1 VDKVLAHTQGGRNL
15 PLPIDFIERLKAA
28 NPIAEVMSSYVTLKR
43 TGRDYVCLCPFH
55 NEKTPSC
62 HIHPDKEYFHCFG
75 CGAGGDVITFTMKY
89 NNLDYWEAVKLLA
102 ERGGV
107 PLPEDNGYDSKRT
120 DTRKRFYEMN
130 KTAARFFYH
139 QLKTPQGKECL
150 DYLINKRKL
159 SIETIKKYGM
169 GFAPNSW
176 SALKSYM
183 LSEGFTEEELEQGSL
198 ISRSQKNTRN
208 TFDFFV
214 NRAMFPFIDLAGH
227 IVGFGG
233 RALTPDDKRKYLNS
247 KDTLV
252 YSKNRFL
259 FSMNFAKNA
268 AVKDKT
274 ILLCEGNLDVI
285 SLNQAGFENAVAS
298 CGTALTP
305 EQAKIISNYADNVV
319 ICYDA
324 DGAGQK
330 ATTRAIKILG
340 ETGLKTTV
348 IKMNGAKDP
357 DEYIN
362 KFGADHFR
370 HLLKKSDGAIEF
382 ELEKCKDGIDMD
394 TDIGRIDYLKKAYKV
409 LADISSPTEREIY
422 AKKVAAEQNVSITTV
437 KAELNAILK
446 NRRYQ
451 YSKKEWTRT
460 ITFADKRD
468 TINPEANEHR
478 RESAAEAGII
488 YYLYNNHDACG
499 DVLKRLPPDKF
510 VTSFNRRVY
519 ESLTSKIT
527 DLQDCSVSSFN
538 GEFSPEEVGKITEIL
553 EKYSELGID
562 AKVAEDYINVLLNYK
577 PKEKQE
583 DISDDDFFKKFE
595 EMRKKN

>member
-1 VDKVLAHTQGGRNL
+1 MAL
-15 PLPIDFIERLKAA
+15 PLEFIERLKAA
-28 NPIAEVMSSYVTLKR
+28 NPIAEVMGSYVTLKR

-62 HIHPDKEYFHCFG
+62 HVHPDKEFFHCFG

-102 ERGGV
+102 ERGGI
-107 PLPEDNGYDSKRT
+107 PLPEDSGYNSQRT
-120 DTRKRFYEMN
+120 DSRKRFYEMN
-130 KTAARFFYH
+130 KTAAKFFYH

-159 SIETIKKYGM
+159 SVDTIKKYGM

-176 SALKSYM
+176 SALKSHM
-183 LSEGFTEEELEQGSL
+183 LSEGYSEEELEAGSL
-198 ISRSQKNTRN
+198 ISRSQRNTRN

-247 KDTLV
+247 KDTPV

-268 AVKDKT
+268 AVKDRT
-274 ILLCEGNLDVI
+274 VLLCEGNLDVI

-305 EQAKIISNYADNVV
+305 EQAKIISNYADSAV
-319 ICYDA
+319 ICYDS
-324 DGAGQK
+324 DEAGQK

-340 ETGLKTTV
+340 DAGLKTTV

-370 HLLKKSDGAIEF
+370 HLINNSDGAINF
-382 ELEKCKDGIDMD
+382 ELSKCGEGID
-394 TDIGRIDYLKKAYKV
+394 TDSELGKIDYMKKAYKV
-409 LADISSPTEREIY
+409 LAQISSPVERDVYIS
-422 AKKVAAEQNVSITTV
+422 KVAQEQGVSKVAIEAEVDSMIE
-437 KAELNAILK
+437 KE
-446 NRRYQ
+446 RRQ
-451 YSKKEWTRT
+451 YSKREWTRT
-460 ITFADKRD
+460 VTFADKRD
-468 TINPEANEHR
+468 EINPEANGHR
-478 RESAAEAGII
+478 REAAAECGII
-488 YYLYNNHDACG
+488 YYLYNNHDVCG
-499 DVLKRLPPDKF
+499 ELLEKLPPEKF
-510 VTSFNRRVY
+510 VTAFNRRVY
-519 ESLTSKIT
+519 QSLTEKIKN
-527 DLQDCSVSSFN
+527 LEDCSISSFN
-538 GEFSPEEVGKITEIL
+538 GEFSPDEVGRITGII
-553 EKYSELGID
+553 EKFDKLNVDS
-562 AKVAEDYINVLLNYK
+562 KVLEDYVSTLLAYK
-577 PKEKQE
+577 PKS
-583 DISDDDFFKKFE
+583 DGGDSLSDDDFFKNMQE
-595 EMRKKN
+595 LRKRKNS

>member
-1 VDKVLAHTQGGRNL
+1 M

-28 NPIAEVMSSYVTLKR
+28 NPIAEVMGSYVTLKR
-43 TGRDYVCLCPFH
+43 TGSDFVCLCPFH

-62 HIHPDKEYFHCFG
+62 HVHPDKEYFHCFG

-107 PLPEDNGYDSKRT
+107 PLPEDSGYDSRRT

-150 DYLINKRKL
+150 DYLMNKRKL
-159 SIETIKKYGM
+159 TIDTIKKYGM

-198 ISRSQKNTRN
+198 ISRSQRNTKN

-233 RALTPDDKRKYLNS
+233 RALSADDKRKYLNS

-285 SLNQAGFENAVAS
+285 SLNQAGFQNAVAS

-305 EQAKIISNYADNVV
+305 EQAKLISNYADNVV

-324 DGAGQK
+324 DGAGQT
-330 ATTRAIKILG
+330 ATARAIKILD
-340 ETGLKTTV
+340 ETGLKTTI

-370 HLLKKSDGAIEF
+370 HLLKKSDGAIDF
-382 ELEKCKDGIDMD
+382 ELEKCKEGVDMD
-394 TDIGRIDYLKKAYKV
+394 TDVGRSEYMQKV
-409 LADISSPTEREIY
+409 CRVLINISSSVKQEIY
-422 AKKVAAEQNVSITTV
+422 INKIVAEQGVSKNSI
-437 KAELNAILK
+437 KADMEKIISK
-446 NRRYQ
+446 ERRQ
-451 YSKKEWTRT
+451 YSKRDWTRT

-468 TINPEANEHR
+468 TINPDANNHR

-488 YYLYNNHDACG
+488 YYLYKNHDACE
-499 DVLKRLPPDKF
+499 DILKRLPPDKF

-519 ESLTSKIT
+519 ESLTNKIT

-553 EKYSELGID
+553 ENYSELGVD
-562 AKVAEDYINVLLNYK
+562 AKVAEDYINVLLSYK

-583 DISDDDFFKKFE
+583 EMSDDDFFKALE
-595 EMRKKN
+595 QMRNSNDPM

>member
-1 VDKVLAHTQGGRNL
+1 M

-28 NPIAEVMSSYVTLKR
+28 NPIAEVMGSYVTLKR
-43 TGRDYVCLCPFH
+43 TGRDFVCLCPFH

-62 HIHPDKEYFHCFG
+62 HVHPDKEYFHCFG

-107 PLPEDNGYDSKRT
+107 PLPEDSGYDSRRT

-150 DYLINKRKL
+150 DYLMNKRKL
-159 SIETIKKYGM
+159 TIDTIKKYGM

-198 ISRSQKNTRN
+198 ISRSQRNTKN

-233 RALTPDDKRKYLNS
+233 RALTADDKRKYLNS
-247 KDTLV
+247 KDTMV

-285 SLNQAGFENAVAS
+285 SLNQAGFQNAVAS

-305 EQAKIISNYADNVV
+305 EQARLISNYADNVV

-324 DGAGQK
+324 DGAGQT
-330 ATTRAIKILG
+330 ATARAIKILD
-340 ETGLKTTV
+340 ETGLKTTI

-370 HLLKKSDGAIEF
+370 HLLKKSDGAIDF
-382 ELEKCKDGIDMD
+382 ELEKCKEGVDMD
-394 TDIGRIDYLKKAYKV
+394 TDVGRSEYMQKVCRVLLNIG
-409 LADISSPTEREIY
+409 SSVKQEIY
-422 AKKVAAEQNVSITTV
+422 INKIAAEQGVSKNSI
-437 KAELNAILK
+437 KADMEKAISK
-446 NRRYQ
+446 ERRQ
-451 YSKKEWTRT
+451 YSKRDWTRT

-468 TINPEANEHR
+468 TINPEANNHR

-488 YYLYNNHDACG
+488 YYLYKNHDACE
-499 DVLKRLPPDKF
+499 DILKRLPPDKF

-519 ESLTSKIT
+519 ESLTNKIT

-553 EKYSELGID
+553 ENYSELGVD
-562 AKVAEDYINVLLNYK
+562 AKVAEDYINVLLSYK

-583 DISDDDFFKKFE
+583 EMSDDDFFKALE
-595 EMRKKN
+595 QMRNSNDQM

>member
-1 VDKVLAHTQGGRNL
+1 M

-305 EQAKIISNYADNVV
+305 EQARIISNYADNVV

-382 ELEKCKDGIDMD
+382 ELEKCKDGIDTD

-409 LADISSPTEREIY
+409 LADIKVRRLNTAESCIFPSQFKLGGDIIGGSGTLLKRPLYFSFDTKYAEETVYSADKVSGFDGQLYDDPIRLYFGDENDLSFSAIY
-422 AKKVAAEQNVSITTV
+422 DVTPSAYNNAEFNKFYVS
-437 KAELNAILK
+437 
-446 NRRYQ
+446 
-451 YSKKEWTRT
+451 SKKY
-460 ITFADKRD
+460 
-468 TINPEANEHR
+468 
-478 RESAAEAGII
+478 AE
-488 YYLYNNHDACG
+488 
-499 DVLKRLPPDKF
+499 V
-510 VTSFNRRVY
+510 
-519 ESLTSKIT
+519 
-527 DLQDCSVSSFN
+527 
-538 GEFSPEEVGKITEIL
+538 
-553 EKYSELGID
+553 
-562 AKVAEDYINVLLNYK
+562 DY
-577 PKEKQE
+577 
-583 DISDDDFFKKFE
+583 
-595 EMRKKN
+595 

>member
-1 VDKVLAHTQGGRNL
+1 M

-28 NPIAEVMSSYVTLKR
+28 NPIAEVMGSYVTLKR
-43 TGRDYVCLCPFH
+43 TGRDFVCLCPFH

-62 HIHPDKEYFHCFG
+62 HVHPDKEYFHCFG

-107 PLPEDNGYDSKRT
+107 PLPEDSGYDSRRT

-150 DYLINKRKL
+150 DYLMNKRKL
-159 SIETIKKYGM
+159 TIDTIKKYGM

-198 ISRSQKNTRN
+198 ISRSQRNTKN

-233 RALTPDDKRKYLNS
+233 RALTADDKRKYLNS
-247 KDTLV
+247 KDTMV

-285 SLNQAGFENAVAS
+285 SLNQAGFQNAVAS

-305 EQAKIISNYADNVV
+305 EQARLISNYADNVV

-324 DGAGQK
+324 DGAGQT
-330 ATTRAIKILG
+330 ATARAIKILD
-340 ETGLKTTV
+340 ETGLKTTI

-370 HLLKKSDGAIEF
+370 HLLKKSDGAIDF
-382 ELEKCKDGIDMD
+382 ELEKCKEGVDMD
-394 TDIGRIDYLKKAYKV
+394 TDVGRAEYMQKVCRVLLNIG
-409 LADISSPTEREIY
+409 SSVKQEIY
-422 AKKVAAEQNVSITTV
+422 INKIAAEQGVSKNSI
-437 KAELNAILK
+437 KADMEKAISK
-446 NRRYQ
+446 ERRQ
-451 YSKKEWTRT
+451 YSKRDWTRT

-468 TINPEANEHR
+468 TINPEANNHR

-488 YYLYNNHDACG
+488 YYLYKNHDACE
-499 DVLKRLPPDKF
+499 DILKRLPPDKF

-519 ESLTSKIT
+519 ESLTNKIT

-553 EKYSELGID
+553 ENYSELGVD
-562 AKVAEDYINVLLNYK
+562 AKVAEDYINVLLSYK
-577 PKEKQE
+577 PKGKQE
-583 DISDDDFFKKFE
+583 EMSDDDFFKALE
-595 EMRKKN
+595 QMRNSNDPM

>member
-1 VDKVLAHTQGGRNL
+1 M

-28 NPIAEVMSSYVTLKR
+28 NPIAEVMGSYVTLKR
-43 TGRDYVCLCPFH
+43 TGRDFVCLCPFH

-62 HIHPDKEYFHCFG
+62 HVHPDKEYFHCFG

-107 PLPEDNGYDSKRT
+107 PMPEDSGYDSRRT

-150 DYLINKRKL
+150 DYLMNKRKL
-159 SIETIKKYGM
+159 TIDTIKKYGM

-198 ISRSQKNTRN
+198 ISRSQRNTKN

-233 RALTPDDKRKYLNS
+233 RALTADDKRKYLNS
-247 KDTLV
+247 KDTMV

-285 SLNQAGFENAVAS
+285 SLNQAGFQNAVAS

-305 EQAKIISNYADNVV
+305 EQARLISNYADNVV

-324 DGAGQK
+324 DGAGQT
-330 ATTRAIKILG
+330 ATARAIKILD
-340 ETGLKTTV
+340 ETGLKTTI

-370 HLLKKSDGAIEF
+370 HLLKKSDGAIDF
-382 ELEKCKDGIDMD
+382 ELEKCKEGVDMD
-394 TDIGRIDYLKKAYKV
+394 TDVGRAEYMQKVCRVLLNIG
-409 LADISSPTEREIY
+409 SSVKQEIY
-422 AKKVAAEQNVSITTV
+422 INKIAAEQGVSKNSI
-437 KAELNAILK
+437 KADMEKAISK
-446 NRRYQ
+446 ERRQ
-451 YSKKEWTRT
+451 YSKRDWTRT

-468 TINPEANEHR
+468 TINPEANNHR

-488 YYLYNNHDACG
+488 YYLYKNHDACE
-499 DVLKRLPPDKF
+499 DILKRLPPDKF

-519 ESLTSKIT
+519 ESLTNKIT

-538 GEFSPEEVGKITEIL
+538 SEFSPEEVGKITEIL
-553 EKYSELGID
+553 ENYSELGVD
-562 AKVAEDYINVLLNYK
+562 AKVAEDYINVLLSYK

-583 DISDDDFFKKFE
+583 EMSDDDFFKALE
-595 EMRKKN
+595 QMRNSNDQM

>member
-1 VDKVLAHTQGGRNL
+1 M

-28 NPIAEVMSSYVTLKR
+28 NPIAEVMGSYVTLKR
-43 TGRDYVCLCPFH
+43 TGRDFVCLCPFH

-62 HIHPDKEYFHCFG
+62 HVHPDKEYFHCFG

-107 PLPEDNGYDSKRT
+107 PLPEDSGYDSRRT
-120 DTRKRFYEMN
+120 DARKRFYEMN

-150 DYLINKRKL
+150 DYLMNKRKL
-159 SIETIKKYGM
+159 TIDTIKKYGM

-198 ISRSQKNTRN
+198 ISRSQRNTKN

-233 RALTPDDKRKYLNS
+233 RALTADDKRKYLNS
-247 KDTLV
+247 KDTMV

-285 SLNQAGFENAVAS
+285 SLNQAGFQNAVAS

-305 EQAKIISNYADNVV
+305 EQARLISNYADNVV

-324 DGAGQK
+324 DGAGQT
-330 ATTRAIKILG
+330 ATARAIKILD
-340 ETGLKTTV
+340 ETGLKTTI

-370 HLLKKSDGAIEF
+370 HLLKKSDGAIDF
-382 ELEKCKDGIDMD
+382 ELEKCKEGVDMD
-394 TDIGRIDYLKKAYKV
+394 TDVGRAEYMQKVCRVLLNIG
-409 LADISSPTEREIY
+409 SSVKQEIY
-422 AKKVAAEQNVSITTV
+422 INKIAAEQGVSKNSI
-437 KAELNAILK
+437 KADMEKAISK
-446 NRRYQ
+446 ERRQ
-451 YSKKEWTRT
+451 YSKRDWTRT

-468 TINPEANEHR
+468 TINPEANNHR

-488 YYLYNNHDACG
+488 YYLYKNHDACE
-499 DVLKRLPPDKF
+499 DILKRLPPDKF

-519 ESLTSKIT
+519 ESLTNKIT

-553 EKYSELGID
+553 ENYSELGVD
-562 AKVAEDYINVLLNYK
+562 AKVAEDYINVLLSYR

-583 DISDDDFFKKFE
+583 EMSDDDFFKALE
-595 EMRKKN
+595 QMRNSNDPM

>member
-1 VDKVLAHTQGGRNL
+1 MAL
-15 PLPIDFIERLKAA
+15 PVEFIERLKAA
-28 NPIAEVMSSYVTLKR
+28 NPIAEVMGSYVSLKR
-43 TGRDYVCLCPFH
+43 TGRDYICLCPFH

-62 HIHPDKEYFHCFG
+62 HVHPDKEYFHCFG

-107 PLPEDNGYDSKRT
+107 PLPEDNGYNSQRS

-130 KTAARFFYH
+130 KVAARFFYH

-150 DYLINKRKL
+150 DYLLNKRKL
-159 SIETIKKYGM
+159 SIDTIKKYGM

-176 SALKSYM
+176 SALKMYM
-183 LSEGFTEEELEQGSL
+183 LGEGFTEQELEAGSL
-198 ISRSQKNTRN
+198 ISRSQRNTKN

-233 RALTPDDKRKYLNS
+233 RALSADDKRKYLNS

-274 ILLCEGNLDVI
+274 VLLCEGNLDVI

-305 EQAKIISNYADNVV
+305 EQAKIISNYADTVV

-330 ATTRAIKILG
+330 ATSRAIKILG
-340 ETGLKTTV
+340 DTGLKTTV

-370 HLLKKSDGAIEF
+370 HLLNNSDGAINF
-382 ELEKCKDGIDMD
+382 ELSKCKDGID
-394 TDIGRIDYLKKAYKV
+394 TDSELGKIDYLKKTYKV
-409 LADISSPTEREIY
+409 LAEIGSPVERDIYIN
-422 AKKVAAEQNVSITTV
+422 KVATEQNVSREAITAEV
-437 KAELNAILK
+437 NALIRKA
-446 NRRYQ
+446 RYQ
-451 YSKKEWTRT
+451 YNKREWTRT

-468 TINPEANEHR
+468 DINPEAFDHIKEAKA
-478 RESAAEAGII
+478 ESGII
-488 YYLYNNHDACG
+488 YYLYNNHDACNE
-499 DVLKRLPPDKF
+499 LLSKLPPEKF
-510 VTSFNRRVY
+510 VTAFNRRVY
-519 ESLTSKIT
+519 SSLAEKIKN
-527 DLQDCSVSSFN
+527 LEDCSISSFN
-538 GEFSPEEVGKITEIL
+538 GEFSPEEVGKITEIID
-553 EKYSELGID
+553 KYDELGVD
-562 AKVAEDYINVLLNYK
+562 TSVVDDYVRTLLDYK
-577 PKEKQE
+577 PKSA
-583 DISDDDFFKKFE
+583 DDNGISDDDFIRKMQELRQNKK
-595 EMRKKN
+595 

>member
-1 VDKVLAHTQGGRNL
+1 M

-28 NPIAEVMSSYVTLKR
+28 NPIAEVMGSYVTLKR
-43 TGRDYVCLCPFH
+43 TGRDFVCLCPFH

-62 HIHPDKEYFHCFG
+62 HVHPDKEYFHCFG

-107 PLPEDNGYDSKRT
+107 PLPEDSGYDSRRT

-150 DYLINKRKL
+150 DYLMNKRKL
-159 SIETIKKYGM
+159 TIDTIKKYGM

-198 ISRSQKNTRN
+198 ISRSQRNTKN

-233 RALTPDDKRKYLNS
+233 RALTADDKRKYLNS

-285 SLNQAGFENAVAS
+285 SLNQAGFQNAVAS

-305 EQAKIISNYADNVV
+305 EQAKLISNYADNVV

-324 DGAGQK
+324 DGAGQT
-330 ATTRAIKILG
+330 ATARAIKILD
-340 ETGLKTTV
+340 ETGLKTTI

-370 HLLKKSDGAIEF
+370 HLLKKSDGAIDF
-382 ELEKCKDGIDMD
+382 ELEKCKEGVDMD
-394 TDIGRIDYLKKAYKV
+394 TDVGRSEYMQKVCLVLINIG
-409 LADISSPTEREIY
+409 SSVKQEIY
-422 AKKVAAEQNVSITTV
+422 INKIAAEQGVSKNSI
-437 KAELNAILK
+437 KADMEKIISK
-446 NRRYQ
+446 ERRQ
-451 YSKKEWTRT
+451 YSKRDWTRT

-468 TINPEANEHR
+468 TINSEANNHR

-488 YYLYNNHDACG
+488 YYLYKNHDACE
-499 DVLKRLPPDKF
+499 DILKRLPPDKF

-519 ESLTSKIT
+519 ESLTNKIT

-553 EKYSELGID
+553 ENYSELGVD
-562 AKVAEDYINVLLNYK
+562 AKVAEDYINVLLSYK

-583 DISDDDFFKKFE
+583 EMSDDDFFKALE
-595 EMRKKN
+595 QMRNSNDPM